1 MCGITGAIWTDPAKA
16 IDAPTLAR
24 MTDVLRHRGPDD
36 QGQYYSEF
44 RLRPPYE
51 AMPGVALGFRRLSII
66 DLATGNQPMSNE
78 DGNVWM
84 VFNGEI
90 YNYQALR
97 YRLEGSGHRFRTDS
111 DSETIVHLYED
122 EGPQCFSHLN
132 GMFAVA
138 IWDARRR
145 RLVLGRDR
153 LGKKPLVYRQE
164 SGRMLFASELKSL
177 LEVSG
182 LPREI
187 DASAVD
193 EYLTYQYV
201 PHPNCIFRGFRKLPP
216 GCYAVWQDDRLEV
229 RPYWQPDFTSERRLP
244 KPKAIEQLRELL
256 ESAVKLRMRSDVP
269 LGAFLSGGIDS
280 SLIVALMQK
289 HSAEPVKTFTIG
301 FPVKEYDETK
311 YAELVAKHL
320 KTDHHTLQVEPNA
333 IEVLPKLAWHYDEPF
348 GDSSAIPTWY
358 VSKLTREHVT
368 VALSG
373 DGGDELFAGYP
384 RYRAVAL
391 GARLDWLSPVKSL
404 LAARAWQYLPT
415 SGRQKSRLR
424 QFKRFSEALALS
436 PERRYLDWISIFNE
450 RRRADLYQDEFL
462 AQLTTDPAA
471 FLRSAWKRCAGRDA
485 VSCASLADLVTYLP
499 CDLMTKVDI
508 ASMAHSLECR
518 APFLDYR
525 VVEFAAALPARYKL
539 RGSRSKW
546 LLREAFGELLPREIW
561 TRRKMGFGVPLDHWF
576 RHELRDLTTDLLL
589 SGNSRSRQFLRPES
603 VQLLWDEHQ
612 QRRFDH
618 SARLWTLVM
627 LESWLREWTAVS
639 RSAASQPVS
648 LQESPAAG
656 EQEGV
661 GSQLR

>member
-1 MCGITGAIWTDPAKA
+1 MCGITGAIWTDPERA
-16 IDAPTLAR
+16 IDAPTLQR

-36 QGQYYSEF
+36 QGQYHSEF
-44 RLRPPYE
+44 RIRPPYE
-51 AMPGVALGFRRLSII
+51 TLPGIALGFRRLAII

-78 DGNVWM
+78 DGSVWM

-90 YNYQALR
+90 YNYLDLR
-97 YRLEGSGHRFRTDS
+97 HRLEGSGHKFRTDS
-111 DSETIVHLYED
+111 DSETIIHLYED

-138 IWDARRR
+138 IWDRNRR

-153 LGKKPLVYRQE
+153 LGKKPLVYRADT
-164 SGRMLFASELKSL
+164 GRLLFASELKSL
-177 LEVSG
+177 LEVPG

-187 DASAVD
+187 DPSAVD
-193 EYLTYQYV
+193 EYLTYQYI
-201 PHPNCIFRGFRKLPP
+201 PHPNCILRGFRKLPP
-216 GCYAVWQDDRLEV
+216 AHYAVWQDDKLEV
-229 RPYWQPDFTSERRLP
+229 RPYWQPDFTVERRLP
-244 KPKAIEQLRELL
+244 KANAAEQLRELL

-301 FPVKEYDETK
+301 FPVKEYDETR
-311 YAELVAKHL
+311 YAELVAMHL
-320 KTDHHTLQVEPNA
+320 QTEHHTLQVEPNA
-333 IEVLPKLAWHYDEPF
+333 VEVLPKLAWHFDEPF

-358 VSKLTREHVT
+358 VSQLTRQHVT

-373 DGGDELFAGYP
+373 DGGDELFAGYS

-404 LAARAWQYLPT
+404 LAARAWQYLPS

-424 QFKRFSEALALS
+424 QFKRFSEALSQS

-508 ASMAHSLECR
+508 ASMAHGLECR

-525 VVEFAAALPARYKL
+525 VVEFAAALPAKYKL
-539 RGSRSKW
+539 RGSRGKRI
-546 LLREAFGELLPREIW
+546 LREAFRELLPREIW
-561 TRRKMGFGVPLDHWF
+561 TRKKMGFGVPLDYWF
-576 RHELRDLTTDLLL
+576 RHELRDLTNDLLL
-589 SGNSRSRQFLRPES
+589 SENSRCRQFLRPES

-627 LESWLREWTAVS
+627 LESWLREWISTRSVS
-639 RSAASQPVS
+639 VGV
-648 LQESPAAG
+648 SPAISNDFLDDASG
-656 EQEGV
+656 
-661 GSQLR
+661 